1 MGRLDKLKREMITEA
16 NRKLLNEIVDISI
29 AEPEMDNTTVSMGSN
44 EGLLLECVKID
55 ELNPKNSEFSYAGP
69 YPWDLVKYNKES
81 RPVEIYLY
89 RNKPRDVVWGGSDDH
104 EMVLHFEEITDS
116 VLRKFLGITKKYI
129 MATNGTP
136 GVIGSQYCRV
146 DRSMDKYWDENLFNY
161 QSNGSLIEPNPDFSQ
176 FKK

>member
-69 YPWDLVKYNKES
+69 YPWDLVEYSKEIDIDNKE
-81 RPVEIYLY
+81 EFLFY
-89 RNKPRDVVWGGSDDH
+89 
-104 EMVLHFEEITDS
+104 EEEGNFNILKEVGFS
-116 VLRKFLGITKKYI
+116 NL
-129 MATNGTP
+129 
-136 GVIGSQYCRV
+136 IG
-146 DRSMDKYWDENLFNY
+146 E
-161 QSNGSLIEPNPDFSQ
+161 
-176 FKK
+176 

>member
-69 YPWDLVKYNKES
+69 YPWDLVEYSKES

-89 RNKPRDVVWGGSDDH
+89 RNKPRDVVWGGPNDA
-104 EMVLHFEEITDS
+104 EMELHFEEITDS
-116 VLRKFLGITKKYI
+116 VLKSYLGTDKKYI
-129 MATNGTP
+129 MATNKSP
-136 GVIGSQYCRV
+136 GVTGPQYCRV
-146 DRSMDKYWDENLFNY
+146 DGAMDQYWDENLFNY
-161 QSNGSLIEPNPDFSQ
+161 QGNGSVIEPNPDFSK
-176 FKK
+176 FK